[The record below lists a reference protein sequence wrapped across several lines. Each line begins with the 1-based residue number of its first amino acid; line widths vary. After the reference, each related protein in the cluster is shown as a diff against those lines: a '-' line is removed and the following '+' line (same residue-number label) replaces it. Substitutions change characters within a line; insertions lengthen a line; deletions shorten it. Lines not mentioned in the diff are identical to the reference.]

1 MIKDI
6 NGLGVNT
13 GPTTNST
20 GKAAKQAESPNVEAN
35 NTAANNGQSDEVEL
49 SSQVQ
54 TLQALE
60 AKLQAVP
67 DVNIARVET
76 IKQALE
82 EGSFKIDDLVLADK
96 LINSDALLGE

>member
-13 GPTTNST
+13 GPTTSSA
-20 GKAAKQAESPNVEAN
+20 GKASKQPDSPNVESN
-35 NTAANNGQSDEVEL
+35 NTAVNSGQSDEVEL

-60 AKLQAVP
+60 AKLQAVAE
-67 DVNIARVET
+67 VNIDRVES

-82 EGSFKIDDLVLADK
+82 EGSFNIDDLVLADK
-96 LINSDALLGE
+96 LINSDTLLGE

>member
-6 NGLGVNT
+6 NGLGANT

-20 GKAAKQAESPNVEAN
+20 GKAPKQAESPSVEAN

-82 EGSFKIDDLVLADK
+82 EGSFRIDDLVLADK

>member
-20 GKAAKQAESPNVEAN
+20 GKASKQVDSPNVEAN
-35 NTAANNGQSDEVEL
+35 NTAASNGQSDEVEL

-60 AKLQAVP
+60 TKLQAVP

-76 IKQALE
+76 IKKALE
-82 EGSFKIDDLVLADK
+82 EGSFNIDDLVLADK

>member
-6 NGLGVNT
+6 NGLGSLPET
-13 GPTTNST
+13 KTRPGSS
-20 GKAAKQAESPNVEAN
+20 GKQALQDTANDAPAAAETAKQDA
-35 NTAANNGQSDEVEL
+35 VEL

-54 TLQALE
+54 TLQSLE
-60 AKLQAVP
+60 AKLQGVP
-67 DVNIARVET
+67 EVNEARVEA

-82 EGSFKIDDLVLADK
+82 DGNFKIDDLVLADK